1 MTKTQ
6 IVGYL
11 ALCLLGL
18 IPLASLAQSE
28 ISTVIGTARDAADM
42 NRQLNVSVSLTRLG
56 DGDSDEKGMSM
67 QSFPNWVRTGWV
79 SCVVRASNRYGRRSG
94 ELRCTRN
101 DQFVASVT
109 CSGYSPRSSM
119 TISDPNNLYR
129 FYLSIQC
136 Q

>member
-1 MTKTQ
+1 MY
-6 IVGYL
+6 IICCL
-11 ALCLLGL
+11 ALCILGFV
-18 IPLASLAQSE
+18 PLASFAQSE

-42 NRQLNVSVSLTRLG
+42 NRQLNVSVSLSRLG

-79 SCVVRASNRYGRRSG
+79 SCVVRGSDRYGRRSG

-101 DQFVASVT
+101 DQFVTSVT
-109 CSGYSPRSSM
+109 CSGYSPRSAM
-119 TISDPNNLYR
+119 TISDSNNLYR

>member
-1 MTKTQ
+1 MTKMH
-6 IVGYL
+6 IICYL
-11 ALCLLGL
+11 ALCILGL

-42 NRQLNVSVSLTRLG
+42 NRQLNVSVSLSRLG

-67 QSFPNWVRTGWV
+67 QAFPNWVRTGWI
-79 SCVVRASNRYGRRSG
+79 SCVVRGSNRYGRRSG
-94 ELRCTRN
+94 DLRCTRN
-101 DQFVASVT
+101 DQFVASAT
-109 CSGYSPRSSM
+109 CSGYSPRGSI

>member
-1 MTKTQ
+1 MTKTH
-6 IVGYL
+6 IVWYL
-11 ALCLLGL
+11 VLCLLGL
-18 IPLASLAQSE
+18 VPLVSLAQSE
-28 ISTVIGTARDAADM
+28 ISTVTGSVRDAADM
-42 NRQLNVSVSLTRLG
+42 NRLLNVSVSLTRLA
-56 DGDSDEKGMSM
+56 DGDSDEKGMSV

-79 SCVVRASNRYGRRSG
+79 SCVVRGSNRFGRRSG